1 MSDVVVD
8 ACVVLALV
16 LREDRAEDVSRQ
28 LGEWAAAGTALHAPA
43 LAHYEIA
50 SGLTRSRAE
59 GRLEAED
66 VAEAWAIVDGLG
78 LVLHEPAGGE
88 RVVEIACDLERRSA
102 YDAAYLALGERLG
115 MDVWTLDGPLLRNA
129 GGRREYRV
137 RAIEVAQPIGEHD
150 VVELLEAV
158 AKVDGAGS
166 WPAGTIGTVVS
177 ERGESKLVEIAEDR
191 PPGQTLDLISVA
203 GARLKLVDQRGA

>member
-1 MSDVVVD
+1 
-8 ACVVLALV
+8 VVLALL

-28 LGEWAAAGTALHAPA
+28 LGEWATEGTVLHAPA

-88 RVVEIACDLERRSA
+88 RVVEIACELRRHSA
-102 YDAAYLALGERLG
+102 YDAAYLALGEQLG
-115 MDVWTLDGPLLRNA
+115 VDVWTLDGPLLRNA
-129 GGRREYRV
+129 GERREYRV
-137 RAIEVAQPIGEHD
+137 RAIETAQPIGEHD
-150 VVELLEAV
+150 LVELTEP
-158 AKVDGAGS
+158 VDDA
-166 WPAGTIGTVVS
+166 P
-177 ERGESKLVEIAEDR
+177 
-191 PPGQTLDLISVA
+191 A
-203 GARLKLVDQRGA
+203 GARGGVLELRPGGMAMVEITEPVLGAAARIVFVPLSKLRGVDPAP